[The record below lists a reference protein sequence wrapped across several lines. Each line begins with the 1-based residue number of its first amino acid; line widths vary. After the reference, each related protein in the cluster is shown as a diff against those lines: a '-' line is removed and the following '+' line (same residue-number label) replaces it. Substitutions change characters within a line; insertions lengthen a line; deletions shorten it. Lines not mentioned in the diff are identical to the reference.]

1 MADIEDI
8 CVKTL
13 FSCHQTLSFSY
24 KTALSSDL
32 ENSSCFQIL
41 GMDVMIDSKLKP
53 WLIEVNSLPSFMCDS
68 PLDEKVKSSLI
79 KDTIHLLNLTPER
92 RKRLLNEKMTPIN
105 KQKKL
110 KLRSLNMAQRDI
122 WDRENLGN
130 FR

>member
-1 MADIEDI
+1 
-8 CVKTL
+8 
-13 FSCHQTLSFSY
+13 
-24 KTALSSDL
+24 
-32 ENSSCFQIL
+32 
-41 GMDVMIDSKLKP
+41 MDVMIDDKLKP

-68 PLDEKVKSSLI
+68 PLDHKVKSSLI

-92 RKRLLNEKMTPIN
+92 RERLLGEKMTPLN

-110 KLRSLNMAQRDI
+110 KLRAENMAQRDD